1 MRTSRIAL
9 LASAIV
15 VIGVGIGVGSSLG
28 SETRP
33 IPIGQKPAND
43 QTSGEIGRLRKN
55 PESGLGEIE
64 ARMPAGRFQGVRVGT
79 PPAASGRTGG
89 WLYAE
94 TVADEPAYQ
103 LEVIWNFELM
113 EGAIAEALTK
123 TDNLADGITGRTLTI
138 RHSDRSVEDESATA
152 GDIAPGQ
159 HYAHEGDSDEAI
171 VQREGGVLEALGG
184 GTFEVSVIRAV
195 GPSVKVVMTVND
207 AAAANGKAAVILAA
221 LNSTSPDGGSAYEG
235 TFIEIDDSQGA
246 LVVTTSSA
254 RSGVGRQWT
263 RPGTSV
269 ETGIPHG

>member
-1 MRTSRIAL
+1 M
-9 LASAIV
+9 V
-15 VIGVGIGVGSSLG
+15 VGVGVGVATSFG

-33 IPIGQKPAND
+33 IPIGQKPTND

-55 PESGLGEIE
+55 PQSAQREIE
-64 ARMPAGRFQGVRVGT
+64 ARMPTGRFERVRVGAS
-79 PPAASGRTGG
+79 PAASGRTGR

-94 TVADEPAYQ
+94 TVADEPAKQ
-103 LEVIWNFELM
+103 LEAIWNFELM
-113 EGAIAEALTK
+113 EGAIAEALTN

-138 RHSDRSVEDESATA
+138 RHSDGSAEDESATA

-171 VQREGGVLEALGG
+171 VQRERGLLEALGG
-184 GTFEVSVIRAV
+184 GTFEVSVVRAV
-195 GPSVKVVMTVND
+195 GPAVKVVMTAAD
-207 AAAANGKAAVILAA
+207 ASAANGKAAAILVA
-221 LNSTSPDGGSAYEG
+221 LNSTSTDGGSAYEG
-235 TFIEIDDSQGA
+235 VFIEIDDSQGA
-246 LVVTTSSA
+246 LVVITSSN